1 MSSTLLNYLEI
12 FNIIPGELSERIVR
26 KFFSQ
31 MISENYIKCGF
42 SQKREFDPRV
52 KALMLYKFLKTH
64 RTDEDLEKL
73 KVF

>member
-1 MSSTLLNYLEI
+1 
-12 FNIIPGELSERIVR
+12 
-26 KFFSQ
+26 